1 MRALRSAPAPL
12 LEPETYLPVVF
23 VLAGAA
29 LALALGIADFT
40 LLALAARAGTPTWLM
55 VLIGV
60 VLIGGRLTAG
70 LIPATRQVEGVAA
83 QSLLVVQFR
92 EGLPGPAVSWEQRWR
107 TLAWFLLHLFSGALV
122 VATVLGLIALRGS
135 WWTIPAAAATV
146 TGILLAG
153 RLLARLAPVLLGP
166 SYAERLERLQRDA
179 TRAVER
185 TRIARELHDSIGH
198 ALSLATV
205 QASAARKLI
214 GRDPAFVEAALETI
228 EVTSRRAAA
237 DLDHVLGL
245 LRDDTR
251 QPAETTPAPDLSSLD
266 GLLAAARSAG
276 LTVDST
282 VSGEL
287 SRLPLLVSR
296 EAYRIVQEGLT
307 NALKYSADATATL
320 SLSFGAG
327 VLAIRLA
334 NPVRRTAGAGR
345 AARGARGALAEPAGR
360 RGQGLRGID
369 ERAATLGG
377 AVIASA
383 EDGRW
388 ELSVAIPAREVE
400 R

>member
-1 MRALRSAPAPL
+1 MVRVLRSASAPL
-12 LEPETYLPVVF
+12 LVPETYLPVVF
-23 VLAGAA
+23 MLVGAA

-40 LLALAARAGTPTWLM
+40 LLALAAESGMRTWLI

-60 VLIGGRLTAG
+60 ALVGGPLTAG
-70 LIPATRQVEGVAA
+70 VIPAMRQIEGVAA

-92 EGLPGPAVSWEQRWR
+92 EGAPGTAVGWEQRRR
-107 TLAWFLLHLFSGALV
+107 TLAWFLLHLASGALV
-122 VATVLGLIALRGS
+122 VAAVLGLIALRGS
-135 WWTIPAAAATV
+135 WWTIPAVAATV
-146 TGILLAG
+146 AGIVLAS

-179 TRAVER
+179 ARATER

-205 QASAARKLI
+205 QAAAARKLI

-228 EVTSRRAAA
+228 ETTTRRAAA

-251 QPAETTPAPDLSSLD
+251 QPAETTPAPDLGSLD
-266 GLLAAARSAG
+266 GLLTAARSAG
-276 LTVDST
+276 LRVDST

-320 SLSFGAG
+320 SLSLGAG
-327 VLAIRLA
+327 TLAIHLA
-334 NPVRRTAGAGR
+334 NPTGHRRTAR
-345 AARGARGALAEPAGR
+345 T
-360 RGQGLRGID
+360 GQGLRGID
-369 ERAATLGG
+369 ERATTLGG
-377 AVIASA
+377 TMTAGAD
-383 EDGRW
+383 DGRW
-388 ELSVAIPAREVE
+388 ALSVAIPAWEV
-400 R
+400 